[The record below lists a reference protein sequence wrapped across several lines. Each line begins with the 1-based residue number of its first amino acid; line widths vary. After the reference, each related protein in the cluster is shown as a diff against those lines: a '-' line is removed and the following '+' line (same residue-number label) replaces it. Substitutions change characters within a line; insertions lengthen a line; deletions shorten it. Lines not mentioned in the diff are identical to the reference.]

1 MSNERKIKTELPPQL
16 AQIMDQCEAF
26 IYSTRWLLLFVNVGL
41 VAALVVYLGRF
52 AADDFNVISTGLTRS
67 TEDVRVLLLGL
78 VDTALVANLMVM
90 IIQGSHQIFIRRF
103 HVHAQDRPQ
112 WLDHIDSG
120 ILKVKVALS
129 IAGITLIQI
138 LKDFVH
144 LEEVSWEVVVRRMIV
159 HAMCLV
165 SALVMAIIWRVTH
178 TPDSSPSGHGVEKA
192 PDITPEK
199 GPEPAEAKNDM
210 DETSGTTTT
219 GVHLDLH

>member
-1 MSNERKIKTELPPQL
+1 MSNDCKPASKR
-16 AQIMDQCEAF
+16 QITKEVPSFVAVFLDRFEAF
-26 IYSTRWLLLFVNVGL
+26 IYSTRWSLMFVNLGL
-41 VAALVVYLGRF
+41 VAALIVYLGRF
-52 AADDFNVISTGLTRS
+52 AVDDYEVLTTGWHQS

-103 HVHAQDRPQ
+103 HVDAGDRPQ

-144 LEEVSWEVVVRRMIV
+144 LESVSWELVVHSMIV
-159 HAMCLV
+159 HCVCLV
-165 SALVMAIIWRVTH
+165 SALVLALIWRVTH
-178 TPDSSPSGHGVEKA
+178 PTANHGGQAAHSEGGAPKACNPSDATSEPAADSSHPGH
-192 PDITPEK
+192 
-199 GPEPAEAKNDM
+199 
-210 DETSGTTTT
+210 
-219 GVHLDLH
+219 H